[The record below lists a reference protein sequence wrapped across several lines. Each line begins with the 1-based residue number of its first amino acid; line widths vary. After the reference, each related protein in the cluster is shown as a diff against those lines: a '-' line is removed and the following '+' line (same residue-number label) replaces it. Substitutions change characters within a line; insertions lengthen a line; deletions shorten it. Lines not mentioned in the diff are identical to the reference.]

1 MKTRYIVLALVL
13 GLIMTGCSDEVYSTF
28 DNLEVSS
35 SYITYDATGGSKSI
49 TVTAKGNWSLSD
61 VPEWISASTTSGSA
75 GTSTVSFTANDTSEA
90 QSDVAYIT
98 CGVNSIRLQFELT
111 LEETETPLSTIA
123 EVMAGYD
130 GTTYKVT
137 GVVTKIANTTYGNF
151 YMSDDSTDEELYVYG
166 TVDSSGSY
174 NWSSFGIEVGDEV
187 TVKGPRSTYGS
198 VIELVDAEFISVSK
212 SLISVESISEE
223 TLSKEGGETTV
234 TLSVSGDGLSV
245 EIPEDASEWLFISGL
260 STGSTSTVTLKAL
273 ANEGGDRETTVT
285 FYTYSGSTSY
295 SAQATISQE
304 GSIIEASIAEFNAAA
319 TGSTQYR
326 VTGYISEVYNAEKGR
341 FYITDYTGE
350 TTYVYNMS
358 GFADLGLEEY
368 DIVTLVG
375 LRDEYNGTIEMT
387 SAYLED
393 SIDVTAATVAELLEA
408 EDSKSVYYVVTGT
421 IGTVKNTTYGNFYLV
436 DGDSEIYVYGMSAG
450 VGTSSTNWDELGI
463 DEGDSITM
471 IGYKTSY
478 NGTLEICGGMFL
490 FKN

>member
-1 MKTRYIVLALVL
+1 MKNIKYILSAVVVALCAA
-13 GLIMTGCSDEVYSTF
+13 CSNDVYSTF

-35 SYITYDATGGSKSI
+35 SYITYDANGGAKTIVVSATDAWTI
-49 TVTAKGNWSLSD
+49 TD
-61 VPEWISASTTSGSA
+61 VPEWISASATSGSA
-75 GTSTVSFTANDTSEA
+75 GETTVTFTATNIDEA

-98 CGVNSIRLQFELT
+98 CGVNSIRLQFVLT
-111 LEETETPLSTIA
+111 LEETEITESTMA
-123 EVMAGYD
+123 EVYAGYD
-130 GTTYKVT
+130 GTTYRVR

-151 YMSDDSTDEELYVYG
+151 YFNDGTVDSDLYVYG

-187 TVKGPRSTYGS
+187 VVQGPRSTYGT
-198 VIELVDAEFISVSK
+198 VIELVDAEFIEVVK
-212 SLISVESISEE
+212 SLISVEAISDE
-223 TLSKEGGETTV
+223 TIDKEGGETTV

-245 EIPEDASEWLFISGL
+245 EIPEDASDWLFISGL
-260 STGSTSTVTLKAL
+260 TTGTTSTVTLKAL
-273 ANEGGDRETTVT
+273 ANEGGDREATVT
-285 FYTYSGSTSY
+285 FYTTSGSNTY

-304 GSIIEASIAEFNAAA
+304 GSIIDATVAEFNAAA

-326 VTGYISEVYNAEKGR
+326 VTGYISSVYNADKGR

-421 IGTVKNTTYGNFYLV
+421 IGTVKSTTYGNFYLV
-436 DGDSEIYVYGMSAG
+436 DGDSEIYVYGLYEG
-450 VGTSSTNWDELGI
+450 VGSTSYNWDNLGI
-463 DEGDSITM
+463 SEGDTITI

-478 NGTLEICGGMFL
+478 NGTLEICGGMFVE
-490 FKN
+490 KN